1 MDSAENQNNSAQLP
15 NAPTSRAKAV
25 PRDPPNPAP
34 QSLKLFPDTMPPRVS
49 SKGAWRIPNNRIP
62 GKDAPV
68 AANTSG
74 RQQIRAPAAL
84 KRKTDNVENSARVSS
99 ECQGESQRSYHSGR
113 SSTTRPAKP
122 CSEPAR
128 SPIHPEFPQLNNTRR
143 PASLPTGTIDSF
155 PLPAPKRPLPS
166 LPEQPLALNT
176 ARHRSTPVSK
186 AATRVNRNHS
196 DAFPTTTSRNPLNA
210 EDGRSNTQSAL
221 PRLRLAGKDTPAGG
235 QGNSVEETPPYQPDS
250 FAKVE
255 QDRAERVRA
264 LKLRDMTASGID
276 LKGSETSRGVRKGDE
291 INSPASPKSSEPG
304 HELRTRDENRAR
316 ENVPIRK
323 ETTSSAPLS
332 PPLSPLPPPPPAQSA
347 GELPFSRR
355 YGGSPTDIMRASTES
370 RETGLPTSNRSS
382 MLHRSDS
389 ARSIGVLHGLVASE
403 QNISNRPGSP
413 LPSSDDECMD
423 RGTFKY
429 EVRQGSN
436 RCRRTKVAS
445 RRSSD
450 LCLNRHRRPN
460 KSGTPDHV
468 GPLTPR
474 RQRSRILEE
483 TSPPS
488 LDSSSPYH
496 SPDPHDR
503 HDKAAHA
510 LNSLEGRIE
519 QLERQN
525 RILQAALFAAL
536 DVGVKHNREAL
547 LGGSTTSLSASAN
560 SSGAERSSRSSTD
573 RSSKLHGRAVV
584 NGRRSRM
591 KKSLRRPESWID
603 SPGSS
608 LRSDYYTDDSDSVRG
623 LEDMIEDLEFTMS
636 NGRI

>member
-1 MDSAENQNNSAQLP
+1 
-15 NAPTSRAKAV
+15 
-25 PRDPPNPAP
+25 
-34 QSLKLFPDTMPPRVS
+34 MPPRVS
-49 SKGAWRIPNNRIP
+49 SKGAWRIPNNRVP

-68 AANTSG
+68 PANTSG
-74 RQQIRAPAAL
+74 RQQIRAPASL
-84 KRKTDNVENSARVSS
+84 KRKTDNLENSTKVSS
-99 ECQGESQRSYHSGR
+99 ECQGKSQRSYHSGK

-122 CSEPAR
+122 CSEPAM
-128 SPIHPEFPQLNNTRR
+128 SPIHPEFPQLSNARR

-166 LPEQPLALNT
+166 LPERPAALNT
-176 ARHRSTPVSK
+176 TRHRSTPVSK
-186 AATRVNRNHS
+186 AATRINRNHS

-210 EDGRSNTQSAL
+210 EDDRNTQSAL
-221 PRLRLAGKDTPAGG
+221 PRLKLAGKDTSAGG

-250 FAKVE
+250 FAKME
-255 QDRAERVRA
+255 QKRAERARA
-264 LKLRDMTASGID
+264 LKLRDVTASGID
-276 LKGSETSRGVRKGDE
+276 LRWSETSRSARNGDE
-291 INSPASPKSSEPG
+291 INSPAPPKSSEPG
-304 HELRTRDENRAR
+304 HELRTRDENIPR

-323 ETTSSAPLS
+323 EPTSSAPLS
-332 PPLSPLPPPPPAQSA
+332 PPLSPLPPPPPARAA
-347 GELPFSRR
+347 GELPFGRR
-355 YGGSPTDIMRASTES
+355 YGGSPTEIMRASTES
-370 RETGLPTSNRSS
+370 REPSLPSSNRSS
-382 MLHRSDS
+382 MLHRSNS
-389 ARSIGVLHGLVASE
+389 MRSVSVIHELASE
-403 QNISNRPGSP
+403 QNISNRAGSP

-429 EVRQGSN
+429 ELLQASSG
-436 RCRRTKVAS
+436 CRRTKVAS

-450 LCLNRHRRPN
+450 LCLNRHRGPN
-460 KSGTPDHV
+460 KSRIPDHV
-468 GPLTPR
+468 GLLTPR

-488 LDSSSPYH
+488 LDSPSPHH
-496 SPDPHDR
+496 SPDPRHR
-503 HDKAAHA
+503 HDKAALA

-573 RSSKLHGRAVV
+573 RSSTLRGRAVV
-584 NGRRSRM
+584 NGRQSHM

-608 LRSDYYTDDSDSVRG
+608 LRSDYQTDDSDSIIG
-623 LEDMIEDLEFTMS
+623 LEDMMEDLEVTWLSDRPGFDRVR